1 VGIRWGLEECI
12 HVNMCWRQ
20 LWWAFGQIHMSARP
34 LRQSNCVSH
43 NRIVSARK
51 ESWCDRTSPSC
62 SYGLACQCLSCVIVS
77 HKEHPHSLLCQCFAG
92 LQPLLELQ
100 NTDGSRDFEIGRH
113 YSEVTPGSGVAR
125 VAGRGSGRQCACKDR
140 VRKQDALREEKGSHA
155 MRQSADPTDEDTN
168 W

>member
-1 VGIRWGLEECI
+1 MRRVQARWACRNAAEFVRFAIEFSDMVKEEAVPEGEAPVEEEHEGACMWIRWGLEECI

-77 HKEHPHSLLCQCFAG
+77 HKLRTSPFASLPMLCRPA
-92 LQPLLELQ
+92 
-100 NTDGSRDFEIGRH
+100 
-113 YSEVTPGSGVAR
+113 
-125 VAGRGSGRQCACKDR
+125 
-140 VRKQDALREEKGSHA
+140 ALA
-155 MRQSADPTDEDTN
+155 
-168 W
+168 